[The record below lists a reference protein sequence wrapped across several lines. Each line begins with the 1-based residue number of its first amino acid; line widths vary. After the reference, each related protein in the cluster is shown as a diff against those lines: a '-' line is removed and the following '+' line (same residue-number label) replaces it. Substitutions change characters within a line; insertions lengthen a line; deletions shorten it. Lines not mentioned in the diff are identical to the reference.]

1 MYIRKREESIEQLS
15 EMLNKEKLRKLIM
28 QGYSDISLS
37 VMADFKNQYASDMA
51 DSKFFPLTVNKLTEA
66 YANDR
71 ISIDDLFR
79 VMEYSKFTVKNEP
92 YVDSF
97 LNSIDNGVYHETAAK
112 IFAAVNYE
120 NCTYSEALGFVKSG
134 AFYPTEYASLSVTDK
149 VAEQL
154 SGMGVKLR
162 GCEGYKEPLIKS
174 FHDTLINGFSSVG
187 NDGFAFNQ
195 RFLNNCYDIAYLK
208 EAIDNGDAV
217 FVQDKSLAVQ
227 VHEMMKLPDWEKFRD
242 EVRYVMEN
250 DMDKLTGDKLAEL
263 RTDYIKE
270 KYSAVLFKKVKGEY
284 DSFMEEMRSGSVEN
298 AIQNAYGIV
307 AKGKITMYCE
317 EYTPDLIQRPYNVSK
332 LMLFIIEHSP
342 KEKRLVYAQNMSK
355 DPDVWKDSDEIRDY
369 HKQIKN
375 SFEETFRSSISKGV
389 ETGAEIGEAL
399 FGTPGRII
407 GGAIGGLVGAV
418 GGFFSGFL
426 GGWF

>member
-15 EMLNKEKLRKLIM
+15 EMLTKEKLRKLIT

-51 DSKFFPLTVNKLTEA
+51 DSKFFPLTVNKLTEV

-97 LNSIDNGVYHETAAK
+97 LNSIDGGIYHETAVK

-120 NCTYSEALGFVKSG
+120 NCTYSEALCFVKSG

-154 SGMGVKLR
+154 SGMGVQLR
-162 GCEGYKEPLIKS
+162 GCEG
-174 FHDTLINGFSSVG
+174 F
-187 NDGFAFNQ
+187 
-195 RFLNNCYDIAYLK
+195 NNCYDIAYLK

-227 VHEMMKLPDWEKFRD
+227 VHEMMKLPDWERFRD
-242 EVRYVMEN
+242 EVRYVMGK
-250 DMDKLTGDKLAEL
+250 DIDKLTGDKLAEL

-317 EYTPDLIQRPYNVSK
+317 EYTPDLTEQQYNALLSSQNT
-332 LMLFIIEHSP
+332 LSE
-342 KEKRLVYAQNMSK
+342 VYRQ
-355 DPDVWKDSDEIRDY
+355 WC
-369 HKQIKN
+369 
-375 SFEETFRSSISKGV
+375 
-389 ETGAEIGEAL
+389 GAA
-399 FGTPGRII
+399 
-407 GGAIGGLVGAV
+407 
-418 GGFFSGFL
+418 
-426 GGWF
+426 